1 MIKRLEMASGTYYPG
16 VGDEKQFLRVVA
28 MPKRVQ
34 NFQGFRLVTALL
46 LVHTRTV
53 RTSQGKHN
61 TRIMERDCDVWE
73 DTGVWSGA

>member
-1 MIKRLEMASGTYYPG
+1 
-16 VGDEKQFLRVVA
+16 

-46 LVHTRTV
+46 LAHTCTV

-61 TRIMERDCDVWE
+61 ARIMEGTVMFGKILGF
-73 DTGVWSGA
+73 GVVHEVANGFRKGDGPQLGAGWILDAFIR